1 MIKSLAVC
9 PHWISV
15 IFHSGTAAAWFAG
28 IGTIVLAFVAVFQQW
43 LHQLIVRPRL
53 RMDARVARPDSE
65 KTRWRNDTDVYY
77 FRLAITNGGNA
88 AAHDV
93 QVYLAGVERLR
104 LDNRYE
110 AVERFSPMS
119 LLWAHMGSPTR
130 PVLLP
135 KMPPLFCD
143 LGHIADPAKRPINQ
157 ENLDGVGS
165 NETILGLELE
175 VKPFSKGHLLEPGTY
190 RFALK
195 LAASNCKPL
204 DFSLEVVVKG
214 TWFDEEPKMFREGFG
229 MRLL

>member
-1 MIKSLAVC
+1 M
-9 PHWISV
+9 
-15 IFHSGTAAAWFAG
+15 FHSSTAVAWFAG

-43 LHQLIVRPRL
+43 LHQLVVRPRL

-65 KTRWRNDTDVYY
+65 KTRWKNGTDAYY
-77 FRLAITNGGNA
+77 FRLAITNDGNA

-93 QVYLAGVERLR
+93 QVYLAGVKRKR
-104 LDNRYE
+104 LDNKYE

-119 LLWAHMGSPTR
+119 LLWAYTGSPTK

-135 KMPPLFCD
+135 KMPPLYCD
-143 LGHIADPAKRPINQ
+143 LGHIADPAKRQINQ
-157 ENLDGVGS
+157 ENLDGVEP

-190 RFALK
+190 HFALK

-204 DFSLEVVVKG
+204 EFSLKVMVKG
-214 TWFDEEPKMFREGFG
+214 TWFEDETKMFSDGFG
-229 MRLL
+229 MHLL